1 MNASMLDCVTIN
13 IMIHGTV
20 VVKPYMALSKNKSQK
35 SQNLE
40 LKLKGLNMTVAE
52 LYGANNTPYDEVLI
66 KFKDEGL
73 DENDPRKDT
82 DELEDI
88 YLDLEVKS
96 FWFESVIERRK
107 EKVTKF
113 FVIVIK

>member
-1 MNASMLDCVTIN
+1 
-13 IMIHGTV
+13 
-20 VVKPYMALSKNKSQK
+20 
-35 SQNLE
+35 
-40 LKLKGLNMTVAE
+40 MTVRE
-52 LYGANNTPYDEVLI
+52 LLQANGTAYNEVLI

-96 FWFESVIERRK
+96 FWFKSVIERRK
-107 EKVTKF
+107 EKVTNF
-113 FVIVIK
+113 FVIVVK

>member
-1 MNASMLDCVTIN
+1 MVNGNLLEYLK
-13 IMIHGTV
+13 TV
-20 VVKPYMALSKNKSQK
+20 QEKVNK
-35 SQNLE
+35 
-40 LKLKGLNMTVAE
+40 MTVAE
-52 LYGANNTPYDEVLI
+52 LYGANNTSYDEVLI

-82 DELEDI
+82 DELKDI

-107 EKVTKF
+107 EKVTNF

>member
-1 MNASMLDCVTIN
+1 
-13 IMIHGTV
+13 
-20 VVKPYMALSKNKSQK
+20 
-35 SQNLE
+35 
-40 LKLKGLNMTVAE
+40 MTVKE
-52 LYGANNTPYDEVLI
+52 LYGANASSYDEVLI

-88 YLDLEVKS
+88 YLDMQVKS
-96 FWFESVIERRK
+96 FWFEEVFEGRK
-107 EKVTKF
+107 KRFTNF

>member
-1 MNASMLDCVTIN
+1 
-13 IMIHGTV
+13 
-20 VVKPYMALSKNKSQK
+20 
-35 SQNLE
+35 
-40 LKLKGLNMTVAE
+40 MTVSE
-52 LYGANNTPYDEVLI
+52 LYSANTTPYDEVLI

-82 DELEDI
+82 DELEEI

-96 FWFESVIERRK
+96 FWFEKVYERRK
-107 EKVTKF
+107 DKFTNF

>member
-1 MNASMLDCVTIN
+1 
-13 IMIHGTV
+13 
-20 VVKPYMALSKNKSQK
+20 
-35 SQNLE
+35 
-40 LKLKGLNMTVAE
+40 MTVKE
-52 LYGANNTPYDEVLI
+52 LYGANASSYDEVLI

-96 FWFESVIERRK
+96 FWFESVLERRK
-107 EKVTKF
+107 EKVTNF

>member
-1 MNASMLDCVTIN
+1 MVNG
-13 IMIHGTV
+13 IHSEQLKTV
-20 VVKPYMALSKNKSQK
+20 QEKVNK
-35 SQNLE
+35 
-40 LKLKGLNMTVAE
+40 MTVKE
-52 LYGANNTPYDEVLI
+52 LYDANNTPYDEVLI

-96 FWFESVIERRK
+96 FWFESAIERRK
-107 EKVTKF
+107 EKVTNF
-113 FVIVIK
+113 FVIVVK

>member
-1 MNASMLDCVTIN
+1 MELN
-13 IMIHGTV
+13 
-20 VVKPYMALSKNKSQK
+20 KNKSQK
-35 SQNLE
+35 SQNLELSAKRE

-107 EKVTKF
+107 EKVTNF
-113 FVIVIK
+113 FVIVVK

>member
-1 MNASMLDCVTIN
+1 
-13 IMIHGTV
+13 
-20 VVKPYMALSKNKSQK
+20 MALSKNKSQK

-88 YLDLEVKS
+88 YLNLEVKS

-107 EKVTKF
+107 EKVTNF
-113 FVIVIK
+113 FVIVVK

>member
-1 MNASMLDCVTIN
+1 
-13 IMIHGTV
+13 
-20 VVKPYMALSKNKSQK
+20 
-35 SQNLE
+35 
-40 LKLKGLNMTVAE
+40 MTVAE

-88 YLDLEVKS
+88 YLDMQVKS
-96 FWFESVIERRK
+96 FWFKEVYEGRK
-107 EKVTKF
+107 NRFTKF